1 MRAVLLLVPLLLTGC
16 HAGTDERLNVYFPQ
30 RLGPDGPQGQVVPV
44 LEPVAR
50 ERRAHMDAA
59 WQALL
64 ELRRGPAPA
73 ERVRGYLPALKPRD
87 RPLRLTLRGR
97 DAVVEFA
104 SPPDA
109 LGAAS
114 VVYTLT
120 GLRGIERAGIRV
132 AGRPCCFPRHDGGTD
147 LFASRDRF
155 RGWTGEPCELRDDPT
170 VVHCR
175 RRD

>member
-1 MRAVLLLVPLLLTGC
+1 VRAALLVVPLLLTGC
-16 HAGTDERLNVYFPQ
+16 HAGGDDKLHVYFPQ
-30 RLGPDGPQGQVVPV
+30 RLGADGPHGQVVPV

-50 ERRAHMDAA
+50 ERRAHMDAG

-64 ELRRGPAPA
+64 ELRQGPAPA
-73 ERVRGYLPALKPRD
+73 ERIRGYLPALELRE
-87 RPLRLTLRGR
+87 RPLRLMLRGR

-120 GLRGIERAGIRV
+120 GLDGIDRAGIRV
-132 AGRPCCFPRHDGGTD
+132 AGRPCCLPRHDGGSD
-147 LFASRDRF
+147 LFATRERY
-155 RGWTGEPCELRDDPT
+155 RGWTGEPCELRTDPT
-170 VVHCR
+170 AVRCR
-175 RRD
+175 RSD